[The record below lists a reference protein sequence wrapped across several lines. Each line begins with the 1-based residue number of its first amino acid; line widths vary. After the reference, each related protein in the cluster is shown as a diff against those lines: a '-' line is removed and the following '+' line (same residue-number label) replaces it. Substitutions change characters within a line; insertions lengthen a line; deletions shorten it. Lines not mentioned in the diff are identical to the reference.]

1 MNNDVIIH
9 KNDSSMRRRS
19 SLLHKVELKETR
31 KSHIGQIIEKSAALR
46 NNLSRIMT
54 SLK

>member
-1 MNNDVIIH
+1 
-9 KNDSSMRRRS
+9 MRRRS

-46 NNLSRIMT
+46 NNLITYYDVIQIKT
-54 SLK
+54 SF